1 MKGIETF
8 GTRGVALGVLGAC
21 ALALSGCGETGPG
34 PASASTRTQV
44 MASQY
49 GAAPAPLMGLDA
61 RKLVALFGAPRL
73 DIRDRT
79 VRKLQ
84 FTTGRCVID
93 TYLYAPAKGKEPQV
107 THVDSRLPTG
117 EDVELAKCEVPGK

>member
-1 MKGIETF
+1 MDIIGSL
-8 GTRGVALGVLGAC
+8 RGRGA
-21 ALALSGCGETGPG
+21 ALALLAAGVVLLCGCGETGPG
-34 PASASTRTQV
+34 PASASTRAPV
-44 MASQY
+44 MASQF

-61 RKLVALFGAPRL
+61 KKLIALFGAPRL

-84 FTTGRCVID
+84 FATGRCVID

-107 THVDSRLPTG
+107 AHVDSRLPTG
-117 EDVELAKCEVPGK
+117 EDVDLTKCDVPGR